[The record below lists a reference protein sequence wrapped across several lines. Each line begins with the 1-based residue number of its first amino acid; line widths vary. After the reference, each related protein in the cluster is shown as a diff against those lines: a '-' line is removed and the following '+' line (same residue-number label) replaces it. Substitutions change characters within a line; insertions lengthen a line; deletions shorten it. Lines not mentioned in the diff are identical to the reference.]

1 MSKEGFTF
9 NYLVNRSD
17 KKYTFGLYGEIGKGK
32 DVNGHYLAHEI
43 NYAADYVDVIE
54 VRINSEGGS
63 VLHGLSVFSA
73 MLNSPAKVIV
83 KIDGVAASMAGII
96 AMAGESIN
104 MVDYGRIMIHS
115 PKLDKSRLSQK
126 EKKGLESIRNMLLTI
141 FEKRCAKDAVW
152 LDKVMDEETWF
163 TADEALNEKFID
175 SIIKTDKVVDLA
187 GLNATEMVAAIQ
199 NLVQKE
205 KPDMKEIALAVGLT
219 ENATKAEILAKIAE
233 DKKNSSS
240 NVGMAKAFIKMGEKL
255 GLITDENKARFEKLA
270 KHDFEL
276 AVDFLEEATDVVG
289 DEEVEDGLEPGKVKA
304 KGKDKKVV
312 PTKGKELKG
321 DLRVSDLIKV
331 LGKQG
336 GAPIVD
342 EDKDYAWYMKNDPAA
357 LQKMEDQEPEK
368 FEKLYNAWCEA

>member
-1 MSKEGFTF
+1 
-9 NYLVNRSD
+9 
-17 KKYTFGLYGEIGKGK
+17 
-32 DVNGHYLAHEI
+32 
-43 NYAADYVDVIE
+43 
-54 VRINSEGGS
+54 
-63 VLHGLSVFSA
+63 
-73 MLNSPAKVIV
+73 
-83 KIDGVAASMAGII
+83 
-96 AMAGESIN
+96 
-104 MVDYGRIMIHS
+104 
-115 PKLDKSRLSQK
+115 
-126 EKKGLESIRNMLLTI
+126 
-141 FEKRCAKDAVW
+141 
-152 LDKVMDEETWF
+152 MDEETWF